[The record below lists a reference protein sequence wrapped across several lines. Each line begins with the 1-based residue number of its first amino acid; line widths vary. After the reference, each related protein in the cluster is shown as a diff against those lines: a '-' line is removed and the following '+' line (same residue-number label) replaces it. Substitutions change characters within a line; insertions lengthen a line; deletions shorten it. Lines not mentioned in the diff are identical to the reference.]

1 MKKSLLL
8 IIASAIILLLSS
20 CGGPKA
26 DVKKMLKMYEEYS
39 ETAFKASEDKV
50 LDEKEIEELN
60 KIMADIEEFGAEMDE
75 KYENDEEATKE
86 FESHMSEE
94 KNKEIVKEYTKAL
107 MALWNCEGAENLK

>member
-8 IIASAIILLLSS
+8 ITASAIVLLLAS

-60 KIMADIEEFGAEMDE
+60 KIMADIEEFGTEMDE

-86 FESHMSEE
+86 FESHMSEDQ
-94 KNKEIVKEYTKAL
+94 NKEIVKEYTKAL
-107 MALWNCEGAENLK
+107 MALWSCEGAENLK

>member
-8 IIASAIILLLSS
+8 ITVSAIVLLLSS

-26 DVKKMLKMYEEYS
+26 DVKKMLKLYEDYTEK
-39 ETAFKASEDKV
+39 AFKASEDKV
-50 LDEKEIEELN
+50 LDEKEIEDLN
-60 KIMADIEEFGAEMDE
+60 KIMAEIEEFGAKMDE

-94 KNKEIVKEYTKAL
+94 RNKEIVKDYTKAL